1 MDIKLELLKM
11 YIFDFIDSNLEEFE
25 IDASEIADTV
35 AISMLREIQ
44 SIICNDN
51 YSDFEALEKI
61 VCVFDRNDID
71 FGVRHDF

>member
-11 YIFDFIDSNLEEFE
+11 YIFDFIDSDLEDFE

-71 FGVRHDF
+71 FGIRYDF